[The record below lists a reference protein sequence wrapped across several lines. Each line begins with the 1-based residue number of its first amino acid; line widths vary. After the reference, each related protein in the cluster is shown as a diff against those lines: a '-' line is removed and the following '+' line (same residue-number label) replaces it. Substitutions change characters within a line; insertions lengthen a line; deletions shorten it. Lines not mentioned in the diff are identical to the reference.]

1 MLSRHTRLFTCFFFC
16 LLFPALVSCGEP
28 CVIAAIKVEMEPQG
42 RVVIKIDDAVKKA
55 VEDAVN
61 TEVRSGAV
69 GRYSN
74 PSASGH
80 ATSHPLALTTFDTSS
95 TLPDFIPLV
104 GVAWPEPVKAVWKT
118 FKANSIVGLFPELS
132 RAWITVDNKL
142 LVWNY
147 GTGRDFFVYDEIPEL
162 IVAVGN
168 PVTPAAG
175 VFQPHITLV
184 FPVATP
190 KTIHLLGL
198 CVVGDEPAKK
208 AELCVVNLGFSAL
221 APTLVI
227 KFVGFKDA
235 GRVFA
240 AGADGCLY
248 ELKYTKE
255 NTPLLPRVRLIN
267 YSIMFAGIPIL
278 STVSSLMS
286 SLKQTWA
293 KERPAL
299 RDVALEAK
307 RKLLFTLDAE
317 STIAMWRI
325 TSDGLKLLSTIRYG
339 RDAFERYRHSES
351 PMDDAASL
359 VKIFCVSPYDENCSV
374 VVIASS
380 GEQYRYVCQEGMWDR
395 IDGSLTLRDRS
406 PSCIPAN
413 REVSVCFASDGVAI
427 FCHTEKDDEGAASDS
442 VAVTTSPKAV
452 LPPHHHCRDIVAHF
466 DPAASRM
473 VRVDAIGEVPLKESV
488 SPNELCS
495 QVSCSPK
502 QFVFAHRHGIST
514 FMKLRP
520 VDTLHMI
527 LSFSGHQTRDNLLQR
542 FSSVHSA
549 MDYCCMLVQ
558 IAVGCTNVPAIV
570 NGPYIEHGIAN
581 SPFSQMETPHGKSQ
595 GPLSMEKVGSQLINA
610 TSQEAQR
617 LAREILR
624 NAMMPSWHEGP
635 TSGSG
640 SRQIVVQVSPF
651 ALGVAAYI
659 GRALYN
665 VWEMAMGSLPL
676 QELAVVEVVLS
687 SLVRLLN
694 SLKKD
699 VWSEN
704 LVQPSV
710 PFRWDQSRVTLT
722 FPPHSSSVS
731 SYDLKMLQSAF
742 LYSAHSLC
750 ERVLQTI
757 KFAKQTGYLPL
768 SSDDSKVSLAQVVCD
783 QSVAHRLARY
793 IGRLVLSTESKVGVS
808 QPDRIGPLTQ
818 LQLEC
823 PYFFSSIDVQEYSAR
838 IELDQILSSS
848 SESLHAYSESKMTDW
863 ESSVSRVA
871 ASMWTSGALQG
882 IFQQLK
888 ALKKEDTV
896 VRLLLHA
903 ASQLDPSNAAFEIY
917 LAERNGN
924 RSQSFSSTLSAVY
937 QQKVKILTAVVGT
950 LEDAWNTHRSV
961 VDDLLGGP
969 LSSGSIWQIEP
980 SDEMAHCFLFDWMCV
995 PREDATITSMLKETL
1010 STTRSPFLEAYLQ
1023 RNAQTLGEQYAH
1035 YLRRTKKNYKKAIEV
1050 CAAMAQAPLT
1060 DIPRE
1065 ERIPYRLRCWSEA
1078 QECAAECNSDQ
1089 LTLLQERVKLME
1101 AQLQLSKIICEFI
1114 NSGLPQLD
1122 RQVSVS
1128 GRALLTERQVALE
1141 QLELVD
1147 NFALSTSQL
1156 LEVAGLFCAF
1166 GGAEVQLDVLS
1177 AANVTDAS
1185 LYAACVERA
1194 FQRRN
1199 TTVEETARRIIGKC
1213 RHLIAF
1219 PLSHV
1224 AKILEAYAFQQS
1236 PDGSTLTVDVL
1247 TDCGVERNIVF
1258 STLAAIV
1265 DKKDTVGLPCEAFD
1279 RSGVTDAFLVHSLAV
1294 ALHRAVFAPHLGTM
1308 QLHFLRNALNTVREG
1323 ISRSAYFRGD
1333 ENSCRALTSAE
1344 RILEQCHIATG
1355 RLISSTGF

>member
-1 MLSRHTRLFTCFFFC
+1 MESREG
-16 LLFPALVSCGEP
+16 V
-28 CVIAAIKVEMEPQG
+28 M
-42 RVVIKIDDAVKKA
+42 IKIDDAVKKA
-55 VEDAVN
+55 VEDTISA
-61 TEVRSGAV
+61 EVRSGVV
-69 GRYSN
+69 GNYSN

-80 ATSHPLALTTFDTSS
+80 ATSHLLALTTFDTSS

-104 GVAWPEPVKAVWKT
+104 GVSWPEPVKAVWKS
-118 FKANSIVGLFPELS
+118 FRANSIVGLFPELS

-142 LVWNY
+142 LLWNY
-147 GTGRDFFVYDEIPEL
+147 GTGRDFLVYDEIPEL

-168 PVTPAAG
+168 PVTPVAG
-175 VFQPHITLV
+175 VFQLHITLV

-198 CVVGDEPAKK
+198 CVVGDETAKK
-208 AELCVVNLGFSAL
+208 AELCVVNLGFSVL

-227 KFVGFKDA
+227 KLVGLRDL

-240 AGADGCLY
+240 VGADGCLY

-255 NTPLLPRVRLIN
+255 STPFIPKVRLIN
-267 YSIMFAGIPIL
+267 HSIIFAGIPIL

-286 SLKQTWA
+286 TLKQTWA
-293 KERPAL
+293 KQRPAL
-299 RDVALEAK
+299 RDIAAESK

-317 STIAMWRI
+317 GKILMWRI
-325 TSDGLKLLSTIRYG
+325 TEEGLKVLTTVKCTRSS
-339 RDAFERYRHSES
+339 FEHHRHLES
-351 PMDDAASL
+351 SADDATSFA
-359 VKIFCVSPYDENCSV
+359 KIFCVSPHDENFSV
-374 VVIASS
+374 VVITSN
-380 GEQYRYVCQEGMWDR
+380 GEQYRYLCQEGMWDR
-395 IDGSLTLRDRS
+395 TDGNLTLRDWT
-406 PSCIPAN
+406 PSCIPSN
-413 REVSVCFASDGVAI
+413 REVSVCFTSDGVAL
-427 FCHTEKDDEGAASDS
+427 FCHTEKDDENASSDS
-442 VAVTTSPKAV
+442 VAVTTSPKTV

-466 DPAASRM
+466 EPSASLM
-473 VRVDAIGEVPLKESV
+473 ARVDAIGEVPVRESV

-495 QVSCSPK
+495 QVVCSPR
-502 QFVFAHRHGIST
+502 QFVFVHRHGIST

-527 LSFSGHQTRDNLLQR
+527 LSFSGQQIRDNLLQR
-542 FSSVHSA
+542 FSSVYSA
-549 MDYCCMLVQ
+549 SDYCCMLLQ
-558 IAVGCTNVPAIV
+558 IAVGCTNVPTIV
-570 NGPYIEHGIAN
+570 EGPYIENGIAN
-581 SPFSQMETPHGKSQ
+581 SPFSQMEKTHVKSK
-595 GPLSMEKVGSQLINA
+595 GPLSMDQVGSQLINA

-635 TSGSG
+635 ISAGG

-659 GRALYN
+659 GRALYK
-665 VWEMAMGSLPL
+665 VWETPMRNLPL
-676 QELAVVEVVLS
+676 HDLAVIEVVLS

-704 LVQPSV
+704 MVQLSV
-710 PFRWDQSRVTLT
+710 PFRWDQSKVTLT
-722 FPPHSSSVS
+722 FPPHGSSVS

-742 LYSAHSLC
+742 LYSSHSLC

-757 KFAKQTGYLPL
+757 KFAKQTAYIPL
-768 SSDDSKVSLAQVVCD
+768 SLDDSKITLAQVVGD
-783 QSVAHRLARY
+783 QSIAHRLARY
-793 IGRLVLSTESKVGVS
+793 IGRLVLSTEQRVGFL
-808 QPDRIGPLTQ
+808 QQDRIAPMTQ

-823 PYFFSSIDVQEYSAR
+823 PYFFSSIDVHEYSAR
-838 IELDQILSSS
+838 IELDQLLSSS
-848 SESLHAYSESKMTDW
+848 GEGLYAFSESKMTDW
-863 ESSVSRVA
+863 ESSVSRMA
-871 ASMWTSGALQG
+871 ASLWSSGALQG
-882 IFQQLK
+882 ICQQLK
-888 ALKKEDTV
+888 ALKKEDTL

-903 ASQLDPSNAAFEIY
+903 ASQLDPSNSAFEIY

-924 RSQSFSSTLSAVY
+924 RSQFFSSTLNAVY
-937 QQKVKILTAVVGT
+937 NQKVKVLTAVVST
-950 LEDAWNTHRSV
+950 LEETWNTHRSV

-969 LSSGSIWQIEP
+969 LSSGSIWQVEP

-995 PREDATITSMLKETL
+995 PRDDATITSMLKETL
-1010 STTRSPFLEAYLQ
+1010 VTARSPFLEAYLHQ
-1023 RNAQTLGEQYAH
+1023 NALTLGEQYAH

-1050 CAAMAQAPLT
+1050 CAAMAQAPLA

-1078 QECAAECNSDQ
+1078 RDCAAECNSDQ
-1089 LTLLQERVKLME
+1089 LSLLEERVKLME

-1128 GRALLTERQVALE
+1128 GREFLTERQVALE

-1156 LEVAGLFCAF
+1156 LEVAGLFYAF
-1166 GGAEVQLDVLS
+1166 GGAEIQLDVLS

-1185 LYAACVERA
+1185 LYAACVESA
-1194 FQRRN
+1194 FKRRN

-1224 AKILEAYAFQQS
+1224 AKILEAYAFHQS
-1236 PDGSTLTVDVL
+1236 PDGSTLTVDIL
-1247 TDCGVERNIVF
+1247 TECGVERNIVF
-1258 STLAAIV
+1258 STLATIV
-1265 DKKDTVGLPCEAFD
+1265 EKKDTVGLPCEAFD
-1279 RSGVTDAFLVHSLAV
+1279 ESGVTDAFLMHSLAV
-1294 ALHRAVFAPHLGTM
+1294 ALHRALFAPHVGSV

-1323 ISRSAYFRGD
+1323 INRVAYFPGD
-1333 ENSCRALTSAE
+1333 EDSCRALTAAE
-1344 RILEQCHIATG
+1344 RILEQCHLATS
-1355 RLISSTGF
+1355 RLTSRPVF

>member
-1 MLSRHTRLFTCFFFC
+1 
-16 LLFPALVSCGEP
+16 
-28 CVIAAIKVEMEPQG
+28 MEPQG
-42 RVVIKIDDAVKKA
+42 NMVIKIEDAVKKA
-55 VEDAVN
+55 VEDTINA
-61 TEVRSGAV
+61 EVRSGAV

-147 GTGRDFFVYDEIPEL
+147 GTGRDFLVYDEIPEL

-168 PVTPAAG
+168 PVTPATA

-198 CVVGDEPAKK
+198 CVVGDEPAKS

-227 KFVGFKDA
+227 KFVGLNDV
-235 GRVFA
+235 GRIFT

-248 ELKYTKE
+248 ELMYTKE
-255 NTPLLPRVRLIN
+255 STQLFPRVRLIN

-286 SLKQTWA
+286 TFKQAWG

-299 RDVALEAK
+299 LDVALEAK

-325 TSDGLKLLSTIRYG
+325 TDDGLKFLSTIKYTRSSL
-339 RDAFERYRHSES
+339 DRYRHSES
-351 PMDDAASL
+351 SMDGAERL
-359 VKIFCVSPYDENCSV
+359 VKIFCVSPYEENCSV
-374 VVIASS
+374 VVIASN
-380 GEQYRYVCQEGMWDR
+380 GEQHRYICQEGMWDR
-395 IDGSLTLRDRS
+395 IEGNLTLRDRL
-406 PSCIPAN
+406 PSYVPSN
-413 REVSVCFASDGVAI
+413 REVSVCFASDGIAI
-427 FCHTEKDDEGAASDS
+427 FCHTEKDDESAPSDS
-442 VAVTTSPKAV
+442 VTVATSPKAV
-452 LPPHHHCRDIVAHF
+452 IPPHHHCRDIVAHF
-466 DPAASRM
+466 EPSSSRM
-473 VRVDAIGEVPLKESV
+473 VRVDAIGEVPVKKSV

-495 QVSCSPK
+495 QVSCSSK

-527 LSFSGHQTRDNLLQR
+527 LSFSGHQTRDSLLQR
-542 FSSVHSA
+542 FSSVYNAS
-549 MDYCCMLVQ
+549 DYCCMLVQ

-570 NGPYIEHGIAN
+570 NGPYIENGIAN
-581 SPFSQMETPHGKSQ
+581 SPLLQTEKSHGKSQ
-595 GPLSMEKVGSQLINA
+595 GPLSMEKVGSQLINT

-635 TSGSG
+635 TSASG
-640 SRQIVVQVSPF
+640 GRQIVVQVSPF

-659 GRALYN
+659 GRALYK
-665 VWEMAMGSLPL
+665 VWEMTMGNLPL
-676 QELAVVEVVLS
+676 QDLAVIEVALS

-710 PFRWDQSRVTLT
+710 PFRWDQSKVTLT
-722 FPPHSSSVS
+722 FPPYGSSVS

-742 LYSAHSLC
+742 LYSAHFLC

-757 KFAKQTGYLPL
+757 KFAKQTGYIPL
-768 SSDDSKVSLAQVVCD
+768 SLDDSKVSFAQVVCD

-793 IGRLVLSTESKVGVS
+793 IGRLVLSSEHTVGFS

-848 SESLHAYSESKMTDW
+848 NESLHACSESKMTEW

-871 ASMWTSGALQG
+871 ASLWTSGALQG
-882 IFQQLK
+882 ICQQLK
-888 ALKKEDTV
+888 ALKKEDAV

-903 ASQLDPSNAAFEIY
+903 ASQLDPSNSVFEIY

-924 RSQSFSSTLSAVY
+924 RSQNFSSTLNAVY
-937 QQKVKILTAVVGT
+937 QQKVKLLTAVVGT
-950 LEDAWNTHRSV
+950 LEETWNTHRSV

-969 LSSGSIWQIEP
+969 LSSGSIWQVEP

-995 PREDATITSMLKETL
+995 PRDDATITSMLKETL
-1010 STTRSPFLEAYLQ
+1010 STIQSPFLEAYLQ
-1023 RNAQTLGEQYAH
+1023 RNALTLGEQYAH
-1035 YLRRTKKNYKKAIEV
+1035 YLRRTKKNFKKAIEV
-1050 CAAMAQAPLT
+1050 CAAMAQAPLA
-1060 DIPRE
+1060 DISRE

-1078 QECAAECNSDQ
+1078 RDCAAECNSDQ
-1089 LTLLQERVKLME
+1089 LALLEERVKLME

-1128 GRALLTERQVALE
+1128 GQALLTERQIALE

-1147 NFALSTSQL
+1147 NFALSISQL

-1177 AANVTDAS
+1177 ASNVTDAS
-1185 LYAACVERA
+1185 LYAACIEQA

-1224 AKILEAYAFQQS
+1224 AKMLEAHAFHQS
-1236 PDGSTLTVDVL
+1236 PEGSTLTVDIL
-1247 TDCGVERNIVF
+1247 TDCGVEHNIVF
-1258 STLAAIV
+1258 FTLASIV
-1265 DKKDTVGLPCEAFD
+1265 EKKDAVGLPCEVFD

-1294 ALHRAVFAPHLGTM
+1294 ALHHAVFAPHLRSV

-1323 ISRSAYFRGD
+1323 INRCAYFRGD
-1333 ENSCRALTSAE
+1333 ECSRRALTSAE
-1344 RILEQCHIATG
+1344 QILEQCHLAAG
-1355 RLISSTGF
+1355 RLTSRPGF